1 MVRPFD
7 LRDLA
12 LIRRLGERGVSL
24 HTVSALVE
32 NVHPLRGALISM
44 LVGGEFPTFV
54 WKPDNG
60 ERGGFL
66 QLRVS
71 NSGPQAFV
79 LYISPRH
86 DLPGGPIND
95 DHPSHDTNARP
106 GPEGAVWL
114 ALLDE
119 AVAEIGRRGIH
130 HLIAE
135 TDERGPELPILRRSG
150 FAVYT
155 RQDIWSVAAADYR
168 PQGIAAGKLQRRR
181 AEDDW
186 DIQLLYAN
194 TVPRLVQL
202 VEPPPSPSEGDNWV
216 LRLGDELAA
225 FVTLRQGPTAGWL
238 RFFIHPDAE
247 SEADEIVAAALE
259 VAFERE
265 PERVYCCVRRYE
277 SWLPNALTRSG
288 FNVCASQAVMV
299 RHTVHYLPRTI
310 PEAAVALDGQRIPV
324 SSPMIRQ
331 VDVAQSVR
339 LPQSDRLPQS
349 KRLPHPL

>member
-60 ERGGFL
+60 EGDGFL

-71 NSGPQAFV
+71 HSGPQAFV
-79 LYISPRH
+79 LYISPRCDSANGH
-86 DLPGGPIND
+86 DSANGNLDVGHSTAGG
-95 DHPSHDTNARP
+95 A
-106 GPEGAVWL
+106 WL

-135 TDERGPELPILRRSG
+135 TDEHGPELPLLRRAG

-155 RQDIWSVAAADYR
+155 RQDIWSVAAADYV
-168 PQGIAAGKLQRRR
+168 PQGVAARKLQRRH
-181 AEDDW
+181 AADDW
-186 DIQLLYAN
+186 DVQLLYAN

-202 VEPPPSPSEGDNWV
+202 VEPTPLISEGENWV
-216 LRLGDELAA
+216 LRAGDELAA

-247 SEADEIVAAALE
+247 SEADEIVSAALE

-277 SWLPNALTRSG
+277 SWLPSALSRSG
-288 FNVCASQAVMV
+288 FTISASQAVMV
-299 RHTVHYLPRTI
+299 RHTVHYASRPV
-310 PEAAVALDGQRIPV
+310 PETAVALDGQRIPA
-324 SSPMIRQ
+324 SSPMVRQ
-331 VDVAQSVR
+331 LRRRHQNGH
-339 LPQSDRLPQS
+339 
-349 KRLPHPL
+349 K

>member
-60 ERGGFL
+60 EGDGFL

-71 NSGPQAFV
+71 HSGPQAFV
-79 LYISPRH
+79 LYISPRCGNDVAH
-86 DLPGGPIND
+86 GDIGVPLDAGHSAAGG
-95 DHPSHDTNARP
+95 A
-106 GPEGAVWL
+106 WL

-135 TDERGPELPILRRSG
+135 TDEHSPELPLLRHAG

-168 PQGIAAGKLQRRR
+168 PQGVAARKLQRRQ
-181 AEDDW
+181 AADDW
-186 DIQLLYAN
+186 DVQLLYAN

-202 VEPPPSPSEGDNWV
+202 VEPT
-216 LRLGDELAA
+216 RAGDELAA

-247 SEADEIVAAALE
+247 SEADEIVSAALE

-277 SWLPNALTRSG
+277 SWLPSALSRSG
-288 FNVCASQAVMV
+288 FTISASQAVMV
-299 RHTVHYLPRTI
+299 RHTVHYASRPV
-310 PEAAVALDGQRIPV
+310 PETAVALDGQRIPA
-324 SSPMIRQ
+324 SSPMVRQ
-331 VDVAQSVR
+331 LRRRHQNGH
-339 LPQSDRLPQS
+339 
-349 KRLPHPL
+349 K

>member
-86 DLPGGPIND
+86 DQPAGATNGEFNPLEA
-95 DHPSHDTNARP
+95 SHRHSSD
-106 GPEGAVWL
+106 GAVWL
-114 ALLDE
+114 ELLDE

-155 RQDIWSVAAADYR
+155 RQDIWSVTAADYR
-168 PQGIAAGKLQRRR
+168 SQGVAPRKLQRRQ

-202 VEPPPSPSEGDNWV
+202 VEPPPLQSESDNWV
-216 LRLGDELAA
+216 LRLDDELAA

-247 SEADEIVAAALE
+247 AEADEIVTAALE

-265 PERVYCCVRRYE
+265 PEHVYCCVRRYE

-288 FNVCASQAVMV
+288 FSVCASQAVMV
-299 RHTVHYLPRTI
+299 RHTVHYLPRAV
-310 PEAAVALDGQRIPV
+310 PEAAMALDGQRIPV
-324 SSPMIRQ
+324 SSPMIQ
-331 VDVAQSVR
+331 QHDVAQSV
-339 LPQSDRLPQS
+339 
-349 KRLPHPL
+349 

>member
-86 DLPGGPIND
+86 DYPAGVANGIANG
-95 DHPSHDTNARP
+95 DHAADLAPYHS
-106 GPEGAVWL
+106 PEGAVWL

-135 TDERGPELPILRRSG
+135 TDEHGPELPILRRSG

-155 RQDIWSVAAADYR
+155 RQDIWSVTAADYR
-168 PQGIAAGKLQRRR
+168 PQGAAARKLQRRH

-202 VEPPPSPSEGDNWV
+202 VEPPPSVSEGDNWV

-265 PERVYCCVRRYE
+265 PEQVYCCVRRYE

-288 FNVCASQAVMV
+288 FSVRASQAVMV
-299 RHTVHYLPRTI
+299 RHTVHYLPRVA

-331 VDVAQSVR
+331 FHKKD
-339 LPQSDRLPQS
+339 
-349 KRLPHPL
+349 HNGM

>member
-44 LVGGEFPTFV
+44 LVGNEFPTFV

-71 NSGPQAFV
+71 NNGPQAFV
-79 LYISPRH
+79 LYISPRYH
-86 DLPGGPIND
+86 QPAING
-95 DHPSHDTNARP
+95 DHNPLDAAHRP
-106 GPEGAVWL
+106 GADGAVWL

-135 TDERGPELPILRRSG
+135 TDESGPELAVLRRAG

-155 RQDIWSVAAADYR
+155 RQDIWRVTAADYR
-168 PQGIAAGKLQRRR
+168 SQGAAASKLQRRHTD
-181 AEDDW
+181 DDW

-202 VEPPPSPSEGDNWV
+202 VEPPPPQGESDNWV
-216 LRLGDELAA
+216 LRLGNELAA

-265 PERVYCCVRRYE
+265 PEQVYCCVRRYE

-299 RHTVHYLPRTI
+299 QMMSNTLKDHIMVSTRTVVMLSRMPGR
-310 PEAAVALDGQRIPV
+310 V
-324 SSPMIRQ
+324 MRQ
-331 VDVAQSVR
+331 N
-339 LPQSDRLPQS
+339 
-349 KRLPHPL
+349 

>member
-12 LIRRLGERGVSL
+12 LIRRLGELGVSL

-71 NSGPQAFV
+71 SSGPQAFV
-79 LYISPRH
+79 LYISPRYDPPAGANGEYNPLEAGH
-86 DLPGGPIND
+86 RHGPD
-95 DHPSHDTNARP
+95 
-106 GPEGAVWL
+106 GAVWL

-135 TDERGPELPILRRSG
+135 TDEHGPELAVLRRSG

-155 RQDIWSVAAADYR
+155 RQDIWNVAAADYR
-168 PQGIAAGKLQRRR
+168 PQGAAARKLQRRH
-181 AEDDW
+181 ADDDW
-186 DIQLLYAN
+186 DIQL
-194 TVPRLVQL
+194 
-202 VEPPPSPSEGDNWV
+202 SH
-216 LRLGDELAA
+216 
-225 FVTLRQGPTAGWL
+225 GW
-238 RFFIHPDAE
+238 
-247 SEADEIVAAALE
+247 
-259 VAFERE
+259 
-265 PERVYCCVRRYE
+265 C
-277 SWLPNALTRSG
+277 N
-288 FNVCASQAVMV
+288 
-299 RHTVHYLPRTI
+299 
-310 PEAAVALDGQRIPV
+310 
-324 SSPMIRQ
+324 
-331 VDVAQSVR
+331 
-339 LPQSDRLPQS
+339 
-349 KRLPHPL
+349 

>member
-60 ERGGFL
+60 ERAGFL

-71 NSGPQAFV
+71 NSGPQAFIH
-79 LYISPRH
+79 YISPRC
-86 DLPGGPIND
+86 DQPLDGENGQ
-95 DHPSHDTNARP
+95 HPPDGAHRHNAHT
-106 GPEGAVWL
+106 AWL
-114 ALLDE
+114 ALLDD
-119 AVAEIGRRGIH
+119 AVAEVGRRGIH
-130 HLIAE
+130 HVIAE
-135 TDERGPELPILRRSG
+135 TDERGPELPLLRRSG

-155 RQDIWSVAAADYR
+155 RQDIWSATAANYR
-168 PQGIAAGKLQRRR
+168 PQGTAARKLQRRH
-181 AEDDW
+181 ADDDW

-202 VEPPPSPSEGDNWV
+202 VEPAPPLSEGDNWV

-247 SEADEIVAAALE
+247 SEADEIVTAALE
-259 VAFERE
+259 MAFERE

-277 SWLPNALTRSG
+277 SWLPNALERSG
-288 FNVCASQAVMV
+288 FTVGASQAVMV
-299 RHTVHYLPRTI
+299 RHTVHYLPRAM
-310 PEAAVALDGQRIPV
+310 PEAAVALEGQRV
-324 SSPMIRQ
+324 SASSPLVRQ
-331 VDVAQSVR
+331 LQE
-339 LPQSDRLPQS
+339 
-349 KRLPHPL
+349 K

>member
-7 LRDLA
+7 LRDMT

-60 ERGGFL
+60 EGEGFL
-66 QLRVS
+66 QLRIS
-71 NSGPQAFV
+71 HNGPQAFV
-79 LYISPRH
+79 LYISPRCNNPR
-86 DLPGGPIND
+86 D
-95 DHPSHDTNARP
+95 SHDGDFGALHSA
-106 GPEGAVWL
+106 EGAVWL

-135 TDERGPELPILRRSG
+135 IDERGSELVLLRRAG

-168 PQGIAAGKLQRRR
+168 SQGAAARKLQRRH
-181 AEDDW
+181 ATDDW
-186 DIQLLYAN
+186 DVQLLYAN

-202 VEPPPSPSEGDNWV
+202 VEPTPLISQGENWV
-216 LRLGDELAA
+216 LRAGAELAA

-277 SWLPNALTRSG
+277 SWLPNALSRSG
-288 FNVCASQAVMV
+288 FTISASQAVMV
-299 RHTVHYLPRTI
+299 RHTVHYASRPV
-310 PEAAVALDGQRIPV
+310 PETAMAIDGQRIPV
-324 SSPMIRQ
+324 SLPLIRQ
-331 VDVAQSVR
+331 LRRRHQNDHQ
-339 LPQSDRLPQS
+339 
-349 KRLPHPL
+349 

>member
-71 NSGPQAFV
+71 SSGPQAFV
-79 LYISPRH
+79 LYISPRY
-86 DLPGGPIND
+86 DPLVG
-95 DHPSHDTNARP
+95 TNGEYNPLDAGHRHSP
-106 GPEGAVWL
+106 DGAVWL

-135 TDERGPELPILRRSG
+135 TDEHGPELAVLRRSG

-155 RQDIWSVAAADYR
+155 RQDIWNVAAADYR
-168 PQGIAAGKLQRRR
+168 PQGAAARKLQRRH
-181 AEDDW
+181 ADDDW

-202 VEPPPSPSEGDNWV
+202 VEPPPPQGESDNWV

-225 FVTLRQGPTAGWL
+225 FVTLRQGPTAVWL

-265 PERVYCCVRRYE
+265 PEQVYCCVRRYE

-299 RHTVHYLPRTI
+299 RHTVHYLPRTA

-331 VDVAQSVR
+331 LQKAERNRPEQ
-339 LPQSDRLPQS
+339 
-349 KRLPHPL
+349 

>member
-79 LYISPRH
+79 LYISPRYDQPAGSANGEYNPLDAGLRH
-86 DLPGGPIND
+86 G
-95 DHPSHDTNARP
+95 S
-106 GPEGAVWL
+106 EGAVWL

-135 TDERGPELPILRRSG
+135 TDEHGPELPILRRSG

-155 RQDIWSVAAADYR
+155 RQDIWNVAAADYR
-168 PQGIAAGKLQRRR
+168 PQGVAARKLQRRH
-181 AEDDW
+181 ADDDW

-202 VEPPPSPSEGDNWV
+202 VEPPPPQGESDNWV
-216 LRLGDELAA
+216 LRSGDELAA

-265 PERVYCCVRRYE
+265 PEQVYCCVRRYE

-288 FNVCASQAVMV
+288 FSVCASQAVMV
-299 RHTVHYLPRTI
+299 RHTVHYLPRAV

-331 VDVAQSVR
+331 LQKKDHKD
-339 LPQSDRLPQS
+339 L
-349 KRLPHPL
+349 

>member
-32 NVHPLRGALISM
+32 NVHPLRGALLSM
-44 LVGGEFPTFV
+44 LAGGEFPTFV
-54 WKPDNG
+54 WKPDSG
-60 ERGGFL
+60 ERDGFV
-66 QLRVS
+66 QLRMS
-71 NSGPQAFV
+71 HSGPQAFV
-79 LYISPRH
+79 LYISPRCDSH
-86 DLPGGPIND
+86 PAANGDHARGDHAKGDHSVFHSAESSAWLP
-95 DHPSHDTNARP
+95 
-106 GPEGAVWL
+106 
-114 ALLDE
+114 LLDE
-119 AVAEIGRRGIH
+119 AVAEVGRRGVH

-135 TDERGPELPILRRSG
+135 TDEHGPELPILRRAG

-155 RQDIWSVAAADYR
+155 RQDIWAAAAADYR
-168 PQGIAAGKLQRRR
+168 PQGTAARKLQRRH
-181 AEDDW
+181 AADDW
-186 DIQLLYAN
+186 DVQLLYAN

-202 VEPPPSPSEGDNWV
+202 VEPTPLISEGENWV
-216 LRLGDELAA
+216 LRSGGELAA
-225 FVTLRQGPTAGWL
+225 FVTLRHGPSAGWL

-277 SWLPNALTRSG
+277 SWLPSALSRSG
-288 FNVCASQAVMV
+288 FVITASQAVMV
-299 RHTVHYLPRTI
+299 RHTVHYLPRAL

-331 VDVAQSVR
+331 LRRRDPPAGE
-339 LPQSDRLPQS
+339 
-349 KRLPHPL
+349 